1 MLFTTVAFPIIALYT
16 AVAAKSAYNNA
27 ESIIRRDNL
36 RRALKAAQKK
46 REEDISAEDITSA
59 E

>member
-16 AVAAKSAYNNA
+16 AIAAKSAYNNA
-27 ESIIRRDNL
+27 EHIIRRDNL
-36 RRALKAAQKK
+36 RRAIKEAQRKNK
-46 REEDISAEDITSA
+46 EDISPEDISTA

>member
-1 MLFTTVAFPIIALYT
+1 MLFTTIAVPLIGVYT
-16 AVAAKSAYNNA
+16 AIAAKSAYNNA
-27 ESIIRRDNL
+27 EHIIRSDNL

-46 REEDISAEDITSA
+46 REEDISAEDISSA